1 MASWASS
8 LDLLRAFSA
17 STEERYL
24 YRCKVLRVVGV
35 HGNKIYCLVKI
46 LIN

>member
-24 YRCKVLRVVGV
+24 HRCKVLRVVGV
-35 HGNKIYCLVKI
+35 HGIKFIVD
-46 LIN
+46 